1 VDFGRKPGFGVSI
14 GLVPGV
20 QLPYSDL
27 RRNGSGWQAVKRMT
41 ADILAKG
48 TDLANTSPQPGTQV
62 LVRKYGGSSLADIE
76 RIQAVARDISKARD
90 RGYQVVVV
98 VSAMGKTTDEL
109 TELANRTNPTPPRR
123 ELDMLLSVGERITMS
138 LLSMALAAEGCPA
151 ISYTGSQCGI
161 ITDGSH
167 NDARILEVKGD
178 RVRESLAEGYTVVVA
193 GFQGVSR
200 DREITT
206 LGRGGSDTTAVALA
220 AALGAVRCEI
230 LKDVDGVMSAD
241 PQQVPDARR
250 HEKLSW
256 EQLRQ
261 IASSGC
267 GVVHLRAVEY
277 AAVHKVPLAVRS
289 SFHDRPGTSIGA
301 VEAVGG
307 GTGTSGTPEPGSCH
321 REIRYRPLVMNVQRD
336 LTRLRLTTDDESL
349 GRQWRDLLL
358 DRLDPACTVAEWLD
372 SGEGFRWE
380 VLAPRTALKGL
391 PEVLTAAGDPELGT
405 ISWQD
410 DLTCLSLAGGR
421 PDSWIEVQR
430 HVSDLLR
437 EFGCPTWRMRAD
449 GAALRI
455 LVSGDLPPDVTEQLH
470 AALLPA

>member
-1 VDFGRKPGFGVSI
+1 
-14 GLVPGV
+14 
-20 QLPYSDL
+20 
-27 RRNGSGWQAVKRMT
+27 M
-41 ADILAKG
+41 
-48 TDLANTSPQPGTQV
+48 ANSSNHPTSNV
-62 LVRKYGGSSLADIE
+62 LVRKYGGSSLADID
-76 RIQAVARDISKARD
+76 RIRTIARDIRQARD
-90 RGYQVVVV
+90 QGHQVVVV

-109 TELANRTNPTPPRR
+109 TELAHLTTATPPRR

-138 LLSMALAAEGCPA
+138 LMSMALAAEGCPA

-161 ITDGSH
+161 ITDNSH

-200 DREITT
+200 EREITT

-241 PQQVPDARR
+241 PRQVAGARR

-256 EQLRQ
+256 DQMRQ

-277 AAVHKVPLAVRS
+277 AAVHEVPLTVRS
-289 SFHDRPGTSIGA
+289 SFNDGPGTSIGTA
-301 VEAVGG
+301 EALEYGPVSL
-307 GTGTSGTPEPGSCH
+307 TDTTDKPESGYCR
-321 REIRYRPLVMNVQRD
+321 REIRYRPLVMNIQRD

-349 GRQWRDLLL
+349 GRRWRDLLL

-380 VLAPRTALKGL
+380 VLAPKTALADL
-391 PEVLTAAGDPELGT
+391 PQVLTAEGEPELGT
-405 ISWQD
+405 VAWQD

-437 EFGCPTWRMRAD
+437 EFKCPSWRMRAD

-455 LVSGDLPPDVTEQLH
+455 LVSGDLPPELPRQLH
-470 AALLPA
+470 AALLSA